1 MTVLELVRLLPEV
14 NWAARVIENRQE
26 VLKNIGFEAG
36 SRKKKELNEESIRQ
50 LLLADISKNRKREQ
64 DEAYYESKRQCL
76 WNSVEKDLD
85 YLQPVDLERLGK
97 FIDKSSNKY
106 VQQAVCYKKTRYCK
120 VKDIPHQEML
130 KPAKFNPD
138 HRPEGKG
145 GNKRGETTEWD
156 LDCGLVRQRETYQR
170 KGRTE
175 ACKTGVTEG
184 KPQKRK
190 TVGTWIT
197 AYSEREKHCEKEGQD
212 NETGN
217 TTPNLRLKRISQTVQ
232 SSTKGFAGNAGLYYT
247 SFEQATHRTLICN
260 ISSKYCMTFD
270 LLNFK
275 IVPSRLFSMQGMTLH
290 IIDID
295 NP

>member
-1 MTVLELVRLLPEV
+1 MPVLELVRLLPEV
-14 NWAARVIENRQE
+14 NWAVRVIENRQE
-26 VLKNIGFEAG
+26 VLKVISLLGIELQQRVFEAG

-50 LLLADISKNRKREQ
+50 LLLAGISKHRKREQ
-64 DEAYYESKRQCL
+64 DEAYYESKRQL
-76 WNSVEKDLD
+76 
-85 YLQPVDLERLGK
+85 DLERLGK

-106 VQQAVCYKKTRYCK
+106 VQQAVCYKKTLYCK

-145 GNKRGETTEWD
+145 GNKRGETTEWV

-232 SSTKGFAGNAGLYYT
+232 SSTKGFAGNAGL
-247 SFEQATHRTLICN
+247 
-260 ISSKYCMTFD
+260 
-270 LLNFK
+270 
-275 IVPSRLFSMQGMTLH
+275 
-290 IIDID
+290 
-295 NP
+295 

>member
-26 VLKNIGFEAG
+26 VLKVISLLGIELQQRVFEAG

-76 WNSVEKDLD
+76 WNSVEEDLD

-106 VQQAVCYKKTRYCK
+106 VQQAVCYKKALYCK

-170 KGRTE
+170 KGHTE

-197 AYSEREKHCEKEGQD
+197 AYSEREKH
-212 NETGN
+212 
-217 TTPNLRLKRISQTVQ
+217 LKM
-232 SSTKGFAGNAGLYYT
+232 GGG
-247 SFEQATHRTLICN
+247 HLI
-260 ISSKYCMTFD
+260 
-270 LLNFK
+270 
-275 IVPSRLFSMQGMTLH
+275 
-290 IIDID
+290 
-295 NP
+295 

>member
-26 VLKNIGFEAG
+26 VLKVISLLGIELQQRVFEAG
-36 SRKKKELNEESIRQ
+36 SRKKKELNEKSIRQ

-76 WNSVEKDLD
+76 WNSMEEDLD

-106 VQQAVCYKKTRYCK
+106 VQQAFATYALVGQKKTLYCK

-145 GNKRGETTEWD
+145 GNKRGENTEWD

-184 KPQKRK
+184 KQENGRDLD
-190 TVGTWIT
+190 
-197 AYSEREKHCEKEGQD
+197 YSVLGERE
-212 NETGN
+212 
-217 TTPNLRLKRISQTVQ
+217 
-232 SSTKGFAGNAGLYYT
+232 
-247 SFEQATHRTLICN
+247 TL
-260 ISSKYCMTFD
+260 
-270 LLNFK
+270 
-275 IVPSRLFSMQGMTLH
+275 
-290 IIDID
+290 
-295 NP
+295 